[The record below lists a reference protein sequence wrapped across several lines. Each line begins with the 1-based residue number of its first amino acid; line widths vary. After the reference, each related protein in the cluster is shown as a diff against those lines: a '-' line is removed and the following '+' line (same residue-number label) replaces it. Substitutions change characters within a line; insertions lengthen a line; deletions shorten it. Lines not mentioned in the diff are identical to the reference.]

1 MSALVQ
7 FASHGRAGT
16 PPRLRG
22 GNPCP
27 GHPRLGYG
35 AKDVDAR
42 TKSGHDVVFGLA
54 PKNALAV
61 LVRELRVSLC
71 LWLALA
77 AGFFL
82 GFELLQL
89 ALLILRFQTFP
100 NYLTAYDW
108 PGNIA
113 RIVRMT
119 PSVADMVSIALDEWL
134 IEIGSM
140 DFAYGHGIA
149 EWSFVLVPA
158 KAAVALVVALLLAA
172 NVVLLRA
179 LRKACPL
186 PVRLGASIIAAGGAL
201 IAGAATMTMTWVV
214 CCAAPSWVVG
224 LAVLGV
230 GVATAFAL
238 QPIGGWLSLAGIV
251 LLAATATAL
260 ARRLPGSRREAA
272 AAIALPG
279 ELARAPS

>member
-1 MSALVQ
+1 MSALVLARHEIG
-7 FASHGRAGT
+7 ASAG
-16 PPRLRG
+16 
-22 GNPCP
+22 
-27 GHPRLGYG
+27 
-35 AKDVDAR
+35 
-42 TKSGHDVVFGLA
+42 
-54 PKNALAV
+54 
-61 LVRELRVSLC
+61 

-77 AGFFL
+77 AGFFV
-82 GFELLQL
+82 GFELFQL
-89 ALLILRFQTFP
+89 ALLILRFETFP
-100 NYLTAYDW
+100 NYLTVYDW

-172 NVVLLRA
+172 DVVLLRA

-186 PVRLGASIIAAGGAL
+186 PARLGASIIATGGAL
-201 IAGAATMTMTWVV
+201 LAGAATMTMTWVV
-214 CCAAPSWVVG
+214 CCAAPSWVVD

-238 QPIGGWLSLAGIV
+238 QPIGGWLSLAGIL

-272 AAIALPG
+272 AAIALPAA
-279 ELARAPS
+279 LARAPS

>member
-1 MSALVQ
+1 MSALVLARREIG
-7 FASHGRAGT
+7 ASAG
-16 PPRLRG
+16 
-22 GNPCP
+22 
-27 GHPRLGYG
+27 
-35 AKDVDAR
+35 
-42 TKSGHDVVFGLA
+42 
-54 PKNALAV
+54 
-61 LVRELRVSLC
+61 

-77 AGFFL
+77 AGFFIA
-82 GFELLQL
+82 FELFQL
-89 ALLILRFQTFP
+89 ALLVLRFQTFP

-119 PSVADMVSIALDEWL
+119 PSVVDMVSIALDEWL

-158 KAAVALVVALLLAA
+158 KAAVALVVALLLAT

-179 LRKACPL
+179 LRNACPL
-186 PVRLGASIIAAGGAL
+186 PARLGASIIAAGGAL

-224 LAVLGV
+224 LAVLGL

-238 QPIGGWLSLAGIV
+238 QPIGGWLSLAGIL

-260 ARRLPGSRREAA
+260 ARRLSGSHSDAA
-272 AAIALPG
+272 AAIALPA
-279 ELARAPS
+279 ELAGAPS

>member
-1 MSALVQ
+1 VSALVQ
-7 FASHGRAGT
+7 IASHGRA
-16 PPRLRG
+16 R
-22 GNPCP
+22 P

-42 TKSGHDVVFGLA
+42 TKSGHDDVDFGSA
-54 PKNALAV
+54 PKNALA
-61 LVRELRVSLC
+61 LLGREIGASAG

-77 AGFFL
+77 AGFFIA
-82 GFELLQL
+82 FELSQL
-89 ALLILRFQTFP
+89 ALLVLRFQTFP

-119 PSVADMVSIALDEWL
+119 PSVVDMVSIALDEWL

-179 LRKACPL
+179 LRNACPL

-238 QPIGGWLSLAGIV
+238 QPIGGWLSLAGIL

-260 ARRLPGSRREAA
+260 ARRLCGSRGEATS
-272 AAIALPG
+272 AISLPA
-279 ELARAPS
+279 ELAQAPS